1 MKKLLPIFIFFGL
14 YLNSYSQT
22 AIYQQFPTSN
32 AIWRE
37 YSYAYGYQT
46 SSSSC
51 SEYQNEIAGDTV
63 VGIYTYHKIWYS
75 GKYYAFSF
83 CHYPSYMYTPTYF
96 SYYNGAYREDTLN
109 RKVFYLAPDSI
120 SETLLYDFDLNLG
133 DTLPKTYFNTS
144 NIYYNYY
151 VTNIVTSI
159 DSILIDGKYHKRF
172 EISSW
177 DWSTFFHPYAYLIEG
192 IGSTFGLLGC
202 LRPDPEIPIGSTLL
216 CFKQNGLT
224 VFPDSTYQ
232 CDIISSIKDNE
243 IYKEHYIQIF
253 PNPFNLTAE
262 ISFLKNYKTI
272 DLTLFD
278 LQGKIIKSKTYK
290 DLNKINLDRLEIENG
305 IYFLRMTL
313 DNRIIETKKIIITE

>member
-1 MKKLLPIFIFFGL
+1 MKKLLSIFIFFGL
-14 YLNSYSQT
+14 YLNSNSQT
-22 AIYQQFPTSN
+22 AKYHQFPTSN

-46 SSSSC
+46 SDLSC

-83 CHYPSYMYTPTYF
+83 CHYPSYMYTPTFF

-120 SETLLYDFDLNLG
+120 SESLLYDFNLSLG
-133 DTLPKTYFNTS
+133 DTLPITFN
-144 NIYYNYY
+144 NNHYGNP
-151 VTNIVTSI
+151 NIVTSI
-159 DSILIDGKYHKRF
+159 DSVLIVGKYHKRF
-172 EISSW
+172 EISAYNWGGHIGS
-177 DWSTFFHPYAYLIEG
+177 YVYLIEG
-192 IGSTFGLLGC
+192 IGSTFGLLGK
-202 LRPDPEIPIGSTLL
+202 LRPEEEIPHGSTLL

-232 CDIISSIKDNE
+232 CDIVSSIKDNE
-243 IYKEHYIQIF
+243 IKPEPFIKIF

-262 ISFLKNYKTI
+262 ISFVKNYKTI

-313 DNRIIETKKIIITE
+313 DNRIIETKKILITE